1 MLLLTSPSA
10 TRPPLLKGEALSKIT
25 LSNGS
30 SKAPTPTNKK
40 ALLIGE
46 AGGQRL
52 LCKLDVER
60 SETGV
65 RLRGQRHPNTNE
77 IPRSWASHS
86 LAFFRLTRSKKGSTP
101 RRLLTH
107 RPTLPTSRRSAQDD
121 LLKWGAVVI
130 LKFLGTPRTTSPT
143 GLCAFDIFDC
153 RGDQWSSAVYKNIIA
168 FCADVQCTP
177 LQVLTVF
184 LKLLLVGEHSIC
196 SRRETGGY
204 GIRPYGFVW
213 RLIFCS

>member
-1 MLLLTSPSA
+1 MSEANRTCGRGSDNIASPSKSENCQGNFRDLQKDLVVLSYLMLLLTSPSA

-65 RLRGQRHPNTNE
+65 RLRGLRHPNTQRD
-77 IPRSWASHS
+77 PS
-86 LAFFRLTRSKKGSTP
+86 
-101 RRLLTH
+101 
-107 RPTLPTSRRSAQDD
+107 
-121 LLKWGAVVI
+121 V
-130 LKFLGTPRTTSPT
+130 
-143 GLCAFDIFDC
+143 
-153 RGDQWSSAVYKNIIA
+153 
-168 FCADVQCTP
+168 
-177 LQVLTVF
+177 
-184 LKLLLVGEHSIC
+184 VGEPLPRLFSPVTVEKRFDFAAVSIA
-196 SRRETGGY
+196 S
-204 GIRPYGFVW
+204 PYLTNISPLRSG
-213 RLIFCS
+213 

>member
-60 SETGV
+60 SETGA
-65 RLRGQRHPNTNE
+65 RLRG
-77 IPRSWASHS
+77 
-86 LAFFRLTRSKKGSTP
+86 KK
-101 RRLLTH
+101 
-107 RPTLPTSRRSAQDD
+107 
-121 LLKWGAVVI
+121 
-130 LKFLGTPRTTSPT
+130 
-143 GLCAFDIFDC
+143 
-153 RGDQWSSAVYKNIIA
+153 
-168 FCADVQCTP
+168 
-177 LQVLTVF
+177 
-184 LKLLLVGEHSIC
+184 
-196 SRRETGGY
+196 
-204 GIRPYGFVW
+204 
-213 RLIFCS
+213 